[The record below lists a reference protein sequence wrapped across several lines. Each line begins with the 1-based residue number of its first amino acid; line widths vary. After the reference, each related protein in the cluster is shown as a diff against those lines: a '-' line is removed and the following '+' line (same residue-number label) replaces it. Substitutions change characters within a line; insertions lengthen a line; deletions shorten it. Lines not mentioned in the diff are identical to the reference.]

1 MNANDKS
8 NQLSDYFD
16 SEKGWVEG
24 WICPKCGRVFSPF
37 TISCP
42 YCDSN
47 TSRTHVVCEECK
59 AKIFE
64 TLNVIKDEI
73 RY

>member
-1 MNANDKS
+1 MSDINNI
-8 NQLSDYFD
+8 SDYFD
-16 SEKGWVEG
+16 KERGWVEG

-42 YCDSN
+42 YCDPHTPRSY
-47 TSRTHVVCEECK
+47 VVCEECR

-64 TLNVIKDEI
+64 KSTIEKSNNNEI
-73 RY
+73 RC